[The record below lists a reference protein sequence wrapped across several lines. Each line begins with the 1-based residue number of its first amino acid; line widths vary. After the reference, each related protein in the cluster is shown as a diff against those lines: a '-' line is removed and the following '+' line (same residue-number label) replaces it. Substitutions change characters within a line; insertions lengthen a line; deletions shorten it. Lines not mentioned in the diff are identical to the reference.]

1 MQIYIFFVNPFLLP
15 RFCSPFQLA
24 RSRRPAPGG
33 HLLVGRTWW
42 AAPGGPLRPEL
53 SCGGGYLGTG
63 EVLLRGEYLGTGG
76 ALLPRPP
83 YRARFWRKRSRSVP
97 EKPLRARIRHKRSR
111 SAAVRAPTRAFSS
124 ESCAKLGVRGRNAHT
139 FARIVRETR
148 GEGPER
154 AHFRPKRAQNSGCGA
169 GTSALSPESCA
180 NTGVKG

>member
-111 SAAVRAPTRAFSS
+111 SAAVRAPTRTLSP
-124 ESCAKLGVRGRNAHT
+124 ESCAKHEGEGRNEHT
-139 FARIVRETR
+139 FAQNARKTR
-148 GEGPER
+148 GVGPER
-154 AHFRPKRAQNSGCGA
+154 AHFRQNRARIRG
-169 GTSALSPESCA
+169 
-180 NTGVKG
+180 